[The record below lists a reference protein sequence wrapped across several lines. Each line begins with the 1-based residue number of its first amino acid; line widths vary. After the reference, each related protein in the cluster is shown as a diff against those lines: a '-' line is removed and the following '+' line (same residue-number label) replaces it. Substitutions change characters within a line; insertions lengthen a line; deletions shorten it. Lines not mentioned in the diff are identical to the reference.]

1 MTLCDLDTFGMSA
14 DRGFLPHQDPLRSL
28 GRPEFADWET
38 VASQLPKY
46 LAGLSLRKAVNALPE
61 FPVNLL
67 SSDAELRRA
76 MVILS
81 FIGHGYVFGER
92 PVVDRIPVVLAKPWY
107 EVAKKL
113 GRPPVLSYE
122 SYALDNWFRID
133 PNGPIQMGNIALA
146 QNFLAGIDEEWFVIV
161 HVDIEAKAASTL
173 AAIARGRR
181 AVEAQDAPGLVV
193 ALREMATSIEKMHG
207 ALCRMVEHCDPFIY
221 FHRVRPYIH
230 GWKNNPAL
238 PQGLV
243 YEGVDEY
250 GGVGQFFRGETGA
263 QSGIIPSLDGFL
275 GVGHKDDPLK
285 AYLMEMR
292 QYMPPQHRWFLEAT
306 EAGPSTRDFVAAHA
320 SVPELVELYD
330 QCVQWVEKF
339 RTKHLEY
346 AVSYIANQAQRDP
359 ANPSQVGTGGTPF
372 VQYLTKHRDETGQH
386 ALKPAAKP

>member
-1 MTLCDLDTFGMSA
+1 
-14 DRGFLPHQDPLRSL
+14 
-28 GRPEFADWET
+28 
-38 VASQLPKY
+38 
-46 LAGLSLRKAVNALPE
+46 
-61 FPVNLL
+61 
-67 SSDAELRRA
+67 

-81 FIGHGYVFGER
+81 FIGHGYVFGEK
-92 PVVDRIPVVLAKPWY
+92 PVVDKIPAVLAKPWY

-133 PNGPIQMGNIALA
+133 PNGPIEMGNIALA

-161 HVDIEAKAASTL
+161 HVDIEAKAANALS
-173 AAIARGRR
+173 AIAKGRK
-181 AVEAQDAPGLVV
+181 AVVAQDAPALVV
-193 ALREMATSIEKMHG
+193 ALKEMATSLESMYA

-306 EAGPSTRDFVAAHA
+306 EAAPSTRDFVTAN
-320 SVPELVELYD
+320 SSESGLVEVYD
-330 QCVQWVEKF
+330 QCVEWVEKF

-372 VQYLTKHRDETGQH
+372 VKYLTKHRDETGQH
-386 ALKPAAKP
+386 ALKPGATP

>member
-1 MTLCDLDTFGMSA
+1 MTLCDLGTFGLSS
-14 DRGFLPHQDPLRSL
+14 DRGFLPHQDPLRGL
-28 GRPEFADWET
+28 PRAEFAQWEQ
-38 VASQLPKY
+38 VATNLPKY
-46 LAGLSLRKAVNALPE
+46 LAGLSLRKAVVALPE
-61 FPVNLL
+61 FPVTLL
-67 SSDAELRRA
+67 SSDAELKRA

-81 FIGHGYVFGER
+81 FIGHAYVFGEN
-92 PVVDRIPVVLAKPWY
+92 PVVDRIPAILAKPWY

-133 PNGPIQMGNIALA
+133 PNGPIEMGNIALA
-146 QNFLAGIDEEWFVIV
+146 QNFLGGIDEEWFVIV
-161 HVDIEAKAASTL
+161 HVDIEAKASVAL
-173 AAIARGRR
+173 EAIAKGRQ
-181 AVEAQDAPGLVV
+181 AVVAGNPTALVA
-193 ALREMATSIEKMHG
+193 ALREMATSLECMY
-207 ALCRMVEHCDPFIY
+207 ASLCRMVEHCDPFVY

-275 GVGHKDDPLK
+275 GVGHKEDPLK

-306 EAGPSTRDFVAAHA
+306 EAGPSTRDFVTANSAEA
-320 SVPELVELYD
+320 GLVDVYD
-330 QCVQWVEKF
+330 QCVHWVEKF

-346 AVSYIANQAQRDP
+346 AVSYIANQAQKDP

-386 ALKPAAKP
+386 AMKPAATP